1 MCKTT
6 TKEFEVT
13 ETGKKKPYIASVE
26 EALSMTGFGKYNFG
40 LLLVCSW
47 TLQAMGMDMFGTSF
61 VVAAA
66 VCDLELTLQQRALLT
81 AMPLLG
87 VVAGAQLWGYVSDTK
102 GRRLTL
108 VLSMSIGFVFAALS
122 SFSPNW
128 QTMAILKLISSTF
141 TSASNSGAYTL
152 LGESCSERARG
163 RAMLLCTCALMCS
176 QATVAAFAY
185 PILPLGFAFHI
196 DFLGI
201 TYRPWRLLALVM
213 SLPCAATACLLQLFH
228 ESPKF
233 LASHGRLEEAL
244 EVLKKIYA
252 SNTGNTADSF
262 PVKKLLEDTENQSTE
277 AKVSFFKSVWQQTVP
292 LFRAPLLKETVRLF
306 YLVAVIYMTGS
317 GFILWLPYIMNNLFF
332 VLEAGGGEGMNLCA
346 VIKYPSVAGFTS
358 GNMTDKHLA
367 YTSASNSGAY
377 TLLGE
382 SCSERARGRAM
393 LLCTCALMCSQATV
407 AAFAY
412 PILPLGFAFHIDFL
426 GITYRPWRLL
436 ALVMSLPCAATA
448 CLLQLFHES
457 PKFLASHGRLE
468 EALEVLKK
476 IYASNTGNTADS
488 FPVKKLLEDT
498 ENQSTEAK
506 VSFFKS
512 VWQQTVPLF
521 RAPLLKET
529 VRLFYLVAVIYM
541 TGSGFIL
548 WLPYIMNNLFFV
560 LEAGGGE
567 GMNLCAVIKYPSVAG
582 FTSGNMTDV
591 EICDDTIQNTTLF
604 SAMTYGAMASFSNVV
619 LSLTCG
625 SRKRL
630 AMISIMAM
638 SAIAAILLNVVAEP
652 LAGGIFFFF
661 FLMCAL
667 SMGILSVYFVELYP
681 TSLRGMVSCLSVML
695 GRMSAFLGVN
705 AIGALIS
712 TSCEATF
719 YGWSLLLMSAI
730 AVAWFLPKD
739 KAPKQ

>member
-6 TKEFEVT
+6 TKEFEVV
-13 ETGKKKPYIASVE
+13 ETGKKKPYTASVE

-122 SFSPNW
+122 SLSPNW
-128 QTMAILKLISSTF
+128 QTMAVLKLISSTF

-176 QATVAAFAY
+176 QATVAVFAY
-185 PILPLGFAFHI
+185 PILPLGFAYHI

-233 LASHGRLEEAL
+233 LVSHGRLDEAL
-244 EVLKKIYA
+244 DVLKSIYA
-252 SNTGNTADSF
+252 TNTGNEADSF
-262 PVKKLLEDTENQSTE
+262 PVKKLLEDSENQSTE
-277 AKVSFFKSVWQQTVP
+277 AKVSFFS
-292 LFRAPLLKETVRLF
+292 
-306 YLVAVIYMTGS
+306 GS

-332 VLEAGGGEGMNLCA
+332 VLEAGGG
-346 VIKYPSVAGFTS
+346 
-358 GNMTDKHLA
+358 D
-367 YTSASNSGAY
+367 
-377 TLLGE
+377 
-382 SCSERARGRAM
+382 
-393 LLCTCALMCSQATV
+393 
-407 AAFAY
+407 
-412 PILPLGFAFHIDFL
+412 
-426 GITYRPWRLL
+426 
-436 ALVMSLPCAATA
+436 
-448 CLLQLFHES
+448 
-457 PKFLASHGRLE
+457 
-468 EALEVLKK
+468 
-476 IYASNTGNTADS
+476 
-488 FPVKKLLEDT
+488 
-498 ENQSTEAK
+498 
-506 VSFFKS
+506 
-512 VWQQTVPLF
+512 
-521 RAPLLKET
+521 
-529 VRLFYLVAVIYM
+529 
-541 TGSGFIL
+541 
-548 WLPYIMNNLFFV
+548 
-560 LEAGGGE
+560 

-604 SAMTYGAMASFSNVV
+604 SAMTYGALASCSNLV

-630 AMISIMAM
+630 AMICIMTM
-638 SAIAAILLNVVAEP
+638 SAIAAILLNVVAVP

-695 GRMSAFLGVN
+695 GRLSAFLGVN

>member
-6 TKEFEVT
+6 TKEFEVA
-13 ETGKKKPYIASVE
+13 ETGKKKPYTASVE

-122 SFSPNW
+122 SLSPNW
-128 QTMAILKLISSTF
+128 QTMAVLKLISSTF

-176 QATVAAFAY
+176 QATVAVFAY
-185 PILPLGFAFHI
+185 PILPLGFAYHI

-213 SLPCAATACLLQLFH
+213 SLPCATTACLLQLFH

-233 LASHGRLEEAL
+233 LVSHGRLDEAL
-244 EVLKKIYA
+244 DVLKSIYA
-252 SNTGNTADSF
+252 TNTGNAADSF
-262 PVKKLLEDTENQSTE
+262 PVKKLLEDSENQSTE
-277 AKVSFFKSVWQQTVP
+277 AKVSFFRSVWQQTVP
-292 LFRAPLLKETVRLF
+292 LFRAPLLKETLRLF

-332 VLEAGGGEGMNLCA
+332 VLEAGGG
-346 VIKYPSVAGFTS
+346 
-358 GNMTDKHLA
+358 D
-367 YTSASNSGAY
+367 
-377 TLLGE
+377 
-382 SCSERARGRAM
+382 
-393 LLCTCALMCSQATV
+393 
-407 AAFAY
+407 
-412 PILPLGFAFHIDFL
+412 
-426 GITYRPWRLL
+426 
-436 ALVMSLPCAATA
+436 
-448 CLLQLFHES
+448 
-457 PKFLASHGRLE
+457 
-468 EALEVLKK
+468 
-476 IYASNTGNTADS
+476 
-488 FPVKKLLEDT
+488 
-498 ENQSTEAK
+498 
-506 VSFFKS
+506 
-512 VWQQTVPLF
+512 
-521 RAPLLKET
+521 
-529 VRLFYLVAVIYM
+529 
-541 TGSGFIL
+541 
-548 WLPYIMNNLFFV
+548 
-560 LEAGGGE
+560 

-604 SAMTYGAMASFSNVV
+604 SAMTYGALASCSNLV

-630 AMISIMAM
+630 AMICIMAM
-638 SAIAAILLNVVAEP
+638 SAIAAILLNVVAVP

-695 GRMSAFLGVN
+695 GRLSAFLGVN

-730 AVAWFLPKD
+730 AVAWFLPRD